1 MAKKIYIS
9 PSDQT
14 ENRYAWGNTN
24 EHAQCQRIAE
34 AEAAALRR
42 SGVEVKLAAFGTT
55 MAQRCAESDAWGAD
69 IHSCVH
75 TNAFNGKVSGTRMFC
90 YSVPGKGYDA
100 CRAVFGQLAPL
111 TPGTSENIQANPR
124 LYEVRNPAAPSVYCE
139 CEFHDS
145 IQGARWIVEHTTDIG
160 EAIAKGLCEY
170 LGAAYVPARQEAP
183 KPAEPAQGDTL
194 YRVQVGAFAVR
205 ANAEKMLDRLKKAG
219 FTGFVVEG
227 TGKRRLPSKQ
237 RVCGCA
243 ADPLLRLFALIL
255 PPGGQGRPVCGAGP
269 CFRPAPPSPADTA
282 PGYTPAGAR
291 TGPYVPWI
299 C

>member
-1 MAKKIYIS
+1 MSKRVYIS

-24 EHAQCQRIAE
+24 EHVQCQKIAE

-124 LYEVRNPAAPSVYCE
+124 LYEVRVPNAPSVYCE

-145 IQGARWIVEHTTDIG
+145 VEGARWIVEHTTDIG

-205 ANAEKMLDRLKKAG
+205 ANADKMLDRLKKAG
-219 FTGFVVEG
+219 FSGFIVK
-227 TGKRRLPSKQ
+227 GKK
-237 RVCGCA
+237 
-243 ADPLLRLFALIL
+243 
-255 PPGGQGRPVCGAGP
+255 
-269 CFRPAPPSPADTA
+269 
-282 PGYTPAGAR
+282 
-291 TGPYVPWI
+291 
-299 C
+299 

>member
-1 MAKKIYIS
+1 MTKKIYIS

-124 LYEVRNPAAPSVYCE
+124 LYEVCNPAAPSVYCE
-139 CEFHDS
+139 CEFHDT

-227 TGKRRLPSKQ
+227 TR
-237 RVCGCA
+237 
-243 ADPLLRLFALIL
+243 
-255 PPGGQGRPVCGAGP
+255 
-269 CFRPAPPSPADTA
+269 
-282 PGYTPAGAR
+282 
-291 TGPYVPWI
+291 
-299 C
+299 

>member
-1 MAKKIYIS
+1 MTKKIYIS

-111 TPGTSENIQANPR
+111 TPGTSENVQKNSN
-124 LYEVRNPAAPSVYCE
+124 LYEVRVPDAPSVYCE
-139 CEFHDS
+139 CEFHDTVE
-145 IQGARWIVEHTTDIG
+145 GAKWIVEHTTEIG
-160 EAIAKGLCEY
+160 EAIARGLCKY
-170 LGAAYVPARQEAP
+170 LGVKFVPAQTQ
-183 KPAEPAQGDTL
+183 KPAEEPKADAEQVL

-205 ANAEKMLDRLKKAG
+205 ANADRMLDRLKKAG
-219 FTGFVVEG
+219 FTGFIVK
-227 TGKRRLPSKQ
+227 GKK
-237 RVCGCA
+237 
-243 ADPLLRLFALIL
+243 
-255 PPGGQGRPVCGAGP
+255 
-269 CFRPAPPSPADTA
+269 
-282 PGYTPAGAR
+282 
-291 TGPYVPWI
+291 
-299 C
+299 

>member
-1 MAKKIYIS
+1 MSKRVYIS

-69 IHSCVH
+69 IHNCVH
-75 TNAFNGKVSGTRMFC
+75 TNACNKQVMGTRLFC
-90 YSVPGKGYDA
+90 YAIPGKGYDA
-100 CRAVFGQLAPL
+100 CKAVFAELAPL
-111 TPGTSENIQANPR
+111 TPGTSENVQKNPN
-124 LYEVRNPAAPSVYCE
+124 LYEVRTPAAPTVYCE
-139 CEFHDS
+139 CEFHDTVE
-145 IQGARWIVEHTTDIG
+145 GAKWIVEHTTEIG
-160 EAIAKGLCEY
+160 EAIANGLCKY
-170 LGAAYVPARQEAP
+170 LGVPFVPAKQETP

-205 ANAEKMLDRLKKAG
+205 ANADRMLEKLKAAG

-227 TGKRRLPSKQ
+227 KK
-237 RVCGCA
+237 
-243 ADPLLRLFALIL
+243 
-255 PPGGQGRPVCGAGP
+255 
-269 CFRPAPPSPADTA
+269 
-282 PGYTPAGAR
+282 
-291 TGPYVPWI
+291 
-299 C
+299 

>member
-1 MAKKIYIS
+1 MSKRVYIS

-24 EHAQCQRIAE
+24 EHVQCQKIAE

-55 MAQRCAESDAWGAD
+55 MAQRCAESDAWHAD
-69 IHSCVH
+69 IHNCVH
-75 TNAFNGKVSGTRMFC
+75 TNACNKQVMGTRLFC
-90 YSVPGKGYDA
+90 YAIPGKGYDA
-100 CRAVFGQLAPL
+100 CKAVFAELAPL
-111 TPGTSENIQANPR
+111 SPGTSENIQVNPI
-124 LYEVRNPAAPSVYCE
+124 YEVRVPDAPSVYCE

-160 EAIAKGLCEY
+160 EAIAKGLCKY
-170 LGAAYVPARQEAP
+170 LGAKYVPAKQETP

-219 FTGFVVEG
+219 FTGFIVK
-227 TGKRRLPSKQ
+227 GKR
-237 RVCGCA
+237 
-243 ADPLLRLFALIL
+243 
-255 PPGGQGRPVCGAGP
+255 
-269 CFRPAPPSPADTA
+269 
-282 PGYTPAGAR
+282 
-291 TGPYVPWI
+291 
-299 C
+299 

>member
-1 MAKKIYIS
+1 MSKRVYIS

-24 EHAQCQRIAE
+24 EHVQCQKIAE

-69 IHSCVH
+69 IHNCVH

-124 LYEVRNPAAPSVYCE
+124 LYEVRVPNAPSVYCE

-145 IQGARWIVEHTTDIG
+145 VEGAKWIVEHTTEIG
-160 EAIAKGLCEY
+160 ESIAKGLCKY
-170 LGAAYVPARQEAP
+170 LGVTFVPTQTQ
-183 KPAEPAQGDTL
+183 KPAEEPKADTEQVL
-194 YRVQVGAFAVR
+194 YRVQVGAFSVR
-205 ANAEKMLDRLKKAG
+205 ANADRMLDRLKKAG
-219 FTGFVVEG
+219 FAGFIVK
-227 TGKRRLPSKQ
+227 GKK
-237 RVCGCA
+237 
-243 ADPLLRLFALIL
+243 
-255 PPGGQGRPVCGAGP
+255 
-269 CFRPAPPSPADTA
+269 
-282 PGYTPAGAR
+282 
-291 TGPYVPWI
+291 
-299 C
+299 